1 MEATK
6 EAALLLELA
15 IARSRA
21 NGLTDEET
29 KARICRTLERA
40 KQEIVSL
47 EEHDA
52 RAGLGLV
59 FGGRS
64 TTDTERSS
72 KAQGQAADQTNG
84 QRERD
89 LLREA

>member
-21 NGLTDEET
+21 SGLTDAET
-29 KARICRTLERA
+29 KARICRALERA

-52 RAGLGLV
+52 RAGLRLV

-72 KAQGQAADQTNG
+72 KSQEQAPDQTNG
-84 QRERD
+84 QGERD